1 MLINH
6 NFKNL
11 NYFNM
16 KIFSFFIIIFLITNI
31 KNKEK
36 EKKKNKKRKF
46 QRENTLILINDFNF
60 ERVIKHYKSILL
72 FITSETC
79 GQPCESRQSD
89 VIAAAIQ
96 LYKHK
101 PRLNIGKVVID
112 RAPLLKRQLKVI
124 GTPDL
129 LYIDNGYLQLYTGT
143 YTPYGIYRWMI
154 KKNMP
159 PLTELNSVNDI
170 ANFKNTH
177 EVTLVYFGNDNTI
190 IKYMYNTSKAD
201 GLNFYGI
208 CNKEEI
214 FKTYNVKKDTIVLFK
229 GFGVERTEYFGKI
242 TLNGLHKFIQKYST
256 KKIMRMDEESFK
268 VVWEDFNPGLIIVY
282 DKKSQNAPIYA
293 NIVKELGD
301 KLYGRIKIIESG
313 IYTIIE
319 KQLLPQIN
327 LTSIDVP
334 AVRLT
339 NTSDIRRPV
348 YEFKGAIT
356 VENVI
361 KFVEDWENG
370 KLYPILLSE
379 SIPNEREQERNKI
392 FRVVSKSFG
401 KEVLNYG
408 KSSIVF
414 IYIKSDDEN
423 TKNVFKDIEN
433 INDVIVGDS
442 NMNSLLRIVQI
453 DGIKNDVWNMKCSK
467 YPCIFL
473 MKNEKENKKVQIKCK
488 EQKLN
493 YNIIAK
499 FINENLKFDIP
510 IKVENLNNTDTNKGD
525 L

>member
-1 MLINH
+1 MKNH
-6 NFKNL
+6 L
-11 NYFNM
+11 
-16 KIFSFFIIIFLITNI
+16 
-31 KNKEK
+31 
-36 EKKKNKKRKF
+36 
-46 QRENTLILINDFNF
+46 
-60 ERVIKHYKSILL
+60 
-72 FITSETC
+72 
-79 GQPCESRQSD
+79 
-89 VIAAAIQ
+89 
-96 LYKHK
+96 
-101 PRLNIGKVVID
+101 
-112 RAPLLKRQLKVI
+112 
-124 GTPDL
+124 
-129 LYIDNGYLQLYTGT
+129 
-143 YTPYGIYRWMI
+143 
-154 KKNMP
+154 
-159 PLTELNSVNDI
+159 
-170 ANFKNTH
+170 
-177 EVTLVYFGNDNTI
+177 
-190 IKYMYNTSKAD
+190 
-201 GLNFYGI
+201 
-208 CNKEEI
+208 
-214 FKTYNVKKDTIVLFK
+214 
-229 GFGVERTEYFGKI
+229 
-242 TLNGLHKFIQKYST
+242 
-256 KKIMRMDEESFK
+256 
-268 VVWEDFNPGLIIVY
+268 
-282 DKKSQNAPIYA
+282 
-293 NIVKELGD
+293 
-301 KLYGRIKIIESG
+301 KLYGKILIESG

-319 KQLLPQIN
+319 KQLLPQIH

-401 KEVLNYG
+401 KEVLNCG

-510 IKVENLNNTDTNKGD
+510 IKEENLNNTDTNNGD

>member
-1 MLINH
+1 
-6 NFKNL
+6 
-11 NYFNM
+11 M
-16 KIFSFFIIIFLITNI
+16 KKILYLLTIIFLITRI
-31 KNKEK
+31 KNKEE

-46 QRENTLILINDFNF
+46 QRENKLILIDDFNF
-60 ERVIKHYKSILL
+60 DRVIKHYKSILL

-101 PRLNIGKVVID
+101 PRLNIGKVLID
-112 RAPLLKRQLKVI
+112 RAPLLKRRLKI
-124 GTPDL
+124 KGTPDL
-129 LYIDNGYLQLYTGT
+129 LYIENGYLQIYTGT
-143 YTPYGIYRWMI
+143 YSPYGIYRWMI

-159 PLTELNSVNDI
+159 RLTELNSVNDI

-177 EVTLVYFGNDNTI
+177 EVTIVYFGNDDNI
-190 IKYMYNTSKAD
+190 IKYMNDTSRAD

-214 FKTYNVKKDTIVLFK
+214 FNTYNVKKV
-229 GFGVERTEYFGKI
+229 
-242 TLNGLHKFIQKYST
+242 
-256 KKIMRMDEESFK
+256 MRMDDESFK
-268 VVWEDFNPGLIIVY
+268 IVWEDANPGLIIVY
-282 DKKSQNAPIYA
+282 DKKSQNAPIYS
-293 NIVKELGD
+293 NIVKELGE

-348 YEFKGAIT
+348 YQFKGAIT

-361 KFVEDWENG
+361 KFVDDWENG
-370 KLYPILLSE
+370 KLYPIMLSE
-379 SIPNEREQERNKI
+379 NIPNEREQERNKI
-392 FRVVSKSFG
+392 FRVVSKSFA
-401 KEVLNYG
+401 KEILNYD
-408 KSSIVF
+408 KSSLIF
-414 IYIKSDDEN
+414 IYIKSDN
-423 TKNVFKDIEN
+423 NKTINAFKDIEN
-433 INDVIVGDS
+433 INDFIVGNS

-453 DGIKNDVWNMKCSK
+453 DGLKNDVWDMKCKK

-473 MKNEKENKKVQIKCK
+473 MKNEKENKKIKIQFTD
-488 EQKLN
+488 ENLN
-493 YNIIAK
+493 YNSIAN
-499 FINENLKFDIP
+499 FINKNLNFDIP
-510 IKVENLNNTDTNKGD
+510 IKEDNLNKTETDKED

>member
-1 MLINH
+1 
-6 NFKNL
+6 
-11 NYFNM
+11 M
-16 KIFSFFIIIFLITNI
+16 KKILYLLTIIFLITRI
-31 KNKEK
+31 KNKEE

-46 QRENTLILINDFNF
+46 QRENKLILVDDFNF
-60 ERVIKHYKSILL
+60 DRVIKHYKSILL

-101 PRLNIGKVVID
+101 PRLNIGKVLID
-112 RAPLLKRQLKVI
+112 RAPLLKRRLKI
-124 GTPDL
+124 KGTPDL
-129 LYIDNGYLQLYTGT
+129 LYIENGYLQIYTGT
-143 YTPYGIYRWMI
+143 YSPYGIYRWMI

-159 PLTELNSVNDI
+159 RLTELNSVNDI

-177 EVTLVYFGNDNTI
+177 EVTIVYFGNDDNI
-190 IKYMYNTSKAD
+190 IKYMNDTSRAD

-214 FKTYNVKKDTIVLFK
+214 FNTYNVKKDTIVLFK

-242 TLNGLHKFIQKYST
+242 TFDGLYTFVQKYST
-256 KKIMRMDEESFK
+256 KKVMRMDDESFK
-268 VVWEDFNPGLIIVY
+268 IVWEDANPGLIIVY
-282 DKKSQNAPIYA
+282 DKKSQNAPIYS
-293 NIVKELGD
+293 NIVKELGE

-348 YEFKGAIT
+348 YQFKGAIT

-361 KFVEDWENG
+361 KFVDDWENG
-370 KLYPILLSE
+370 KLYPIMLSE
-379 SIPNEREQERNKI
+379 NIPNEREQERNKI
-392 FRVVSKSFG
+392 FRVVSKSFA
-401 KEVLNYG
+401 KEILNYD
-408 KSSIVF
+408 KSSLIF
-414 IYIKSDDEN
+414 IYIKSDN
-423 TKNVFKDIEN
+423 NKTINAFKDIEN
-433 INDVIVGDS
+433 INDFVVGNS

-453 DGIKNDVWNMKCSK
+453 DGLKNDVWDMKCKK

-473 MKNEKENKKVQIKCK
+473 MKNEKENKKIKIQFTD
-488 EQKLN
+488 ENLN
-493 YNIIAK
+493 YNSIAN
-499 FINENLKFDIP
+499 FINKNLNFDIP
-510 IKVENLNNTDTNKGD
+510 IKEDNLNKTETDKED

>member
-1 MLINH
+1 
-6 NFKNL
+6 
-11 NYFNM
+11 M
-16 KIFSFFIIIFLITNI
+16 KKILCLLTIIFLFTKI
-31 KNKEK
+31 KNKEE

-46 QRENTLILINDFNF
+46 QRENTLILVDDFNF
-60 ERVIKHYKSILL
+60 ERVVKHYKSILL

-89 VIAAAIQ
+89 VIAAAIE

-101 PRLNIGKVVID
+101 PRLNIGKVIIE
-112 RAPLLKRQLKVI
+112 RAPLVKRRLKII

-129 LYIDNGYLQLYTGT
+129 LYIENGYLQMYTGT

-177 EVTLVYFGNDNTI
+177 EVTIVYFGNDETI
-190 IKYMYNTSKAD
+190 IKYLNDTSRAD
-201 GLNFYGI
+201 GLNFYGT

-214 FKTYNVKKDTIVLFK
+214 FNTYNVKKDTIVLFK

-242 TLNGLHKFIQKYST
+242 TLNGLHEFIQKYST
-256 KKIMRMDEESFK
+256 KKVMRMDEESFK
-268 VVWEDFNPGLIIVY
+268 VVWEDLNPGLIIVY

-293 NIVKELGD
+293 NIVKQLGE

-361 KFVEDWENG
+361 KFVDDWENG
-370 KLYPILLSE
+370 KLYPIMLSE

-392 FRVVSKSFG
+392 FRVVCKSFA
-401 KEVLNYG
+401 KEILNYE

-414 IYIKSDDEN
+414 IYIKSDDN
-423 TKNVFKDIEN
+423 KTKNAFNDIEN
-433 INDVIVGDS
+433 INDYVVGNS

-453 DGIKNDVWNMKCSK
+453 DGFKNDVWDMKCKK

-473 MKNEKENKKVQIKCK
+473 MKNEKDNKKIKI
-488 EQKLN
+488 QFTDAKLN
-493 YNIIAK
+493 YNSIAK
-499 FINENLKFDIP
+499 FINQKLNFNIP
-510 IKVENLNNTDTNKGD
+510 IKEENLDNKETNKGD